1 MTMSSIAAMQA
12 PVVNTSFT
20 ALLRGW
26 ARRTAAVG

>member
-12 PVVNTSFT
+12 PVVNTSLT
-20 ALLRGW
+20 VLRGW

>member
-12 PVVNTSFT
+12 PGVNTSFT
-20 ALLRGW
+20 ALRGW